1 MDESLFSDL
10 SSKGFDDSSYGS
22 AVVSSVI
29 FLLIGSSSLD
39 ELEKSS
45 LLLSD

>member
-10 SSKGFDDSSYGS
+10 SSKGFDESSYGS

-29 FLLIGSSSLD
+29 FLLMDSSSLD

-45 LLLSD
+45 LLSSD